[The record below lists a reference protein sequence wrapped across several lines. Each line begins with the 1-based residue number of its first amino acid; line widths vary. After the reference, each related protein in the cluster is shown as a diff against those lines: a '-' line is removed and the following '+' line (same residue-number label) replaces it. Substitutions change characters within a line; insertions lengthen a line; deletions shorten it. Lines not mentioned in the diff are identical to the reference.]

1 MIGIGGIG
9 MSALARYFKA
19 TGRNVAGYDRTPTS
33 LTNELINSGIDIH
46 FEDNIKLI
54 PEDYLNKEDTLVIIT
69 PAIPDDHN
77 ELGLFRKSNFT
88 LLKRSEVLG
97 HIAGNSK
104 NIAVAG
110 THGKTTVSTMIAH
123 LLSQSDLSC
132 SAFLGG
138 ISRNFNSNLVF
149 SETSDYI
156 VTEADEFDRS
166 FLRFSPYISVV
177 TAIDADHLDI
187 YGTKSE
193 LEKAFEQFVNQTV
206 TDGKIVAK
214 KSLKLKLKS
223 VYDYYTYTLADKA
236 DFYAEN
242 IILDKGTYT
251 FDIITPTVK
260 IKNLKL
266 QQPGLVNV
274 ENAVAATA
282 VSYLLGVDEVVI
294 RKGLGTFRGIVR
306 RFDYRIKEG
315 NIIYIDDYAHHPK
328 ELTAFIESVRLLYPD
343 RKITGVFQP
352 HLYSRT
358 RDFADE
364 FAESLDKLDE
374 LILLDIYP
382 ARELPLKGVTSR
394 IIFDRVSIKNKE
406 LCNKEELMGILG
418 NKNIEVLL
426 TMGAGDIDQYVEPV
440 RMLLTEMIKEKR

>member
-1 MIGIGGIG
+1 

-19 TGRNVAGYDRTPTS
+19 TGRDVAGYDRTPTS
-33 LTNELINSGIDIH
+33 LTNELINSGINIH
-46 FEDNIKLI
+46 FEDNKKLI

-77 ELGLFRKSNFT
+77 ELGLFRKGNFT
-88 LLKRSEVLG
+88 LFKRSEVLG
-97 HIAGNSK
+97 YIAGNSK
-104 NIAVAG
+104 NIAIAG

-123 LLSQSDLSC
+123 LLSQSDLGC

-138 ISRNFNSNLVF
+138 ISRNFNSNMVF

-187 YGTKSE
+187 YGTKGE

-206 TDGKIVAK
+206 TGGKILAK

-223 VYDYYTYTLADKA
+223 GYEYYSYTLADNS

-242 IILDKGTYT
+242 IILDQGTYT
-251 FDIITPTVK
+251 FDVITPTVK

-266 QQPGLVNV
+266 QHPGMVNV

-282 VSYLLGVDEVVI
+282 VSYLLGVDEAVI
-294 RKGLGTFRGIVR
+294 RKGLGTFAGITR
-306 RFDYRIKEG
+306 RFDHRIKEG
-315 NIIYIDDYAHHPK
+315 DMIYIDDYAHHPK

-358 RDFADE
+358 NDFAKE

-382 ARELPLKGVTSR
+382 ARELPIRGVTSQ

-406 LCNKEELMGILG
+406 LCNKEDLLG
-418 NKNIEVLL
+418 VLGKKNIEVLL

-440 RMLLTEMIKEKR
+440 RILLSDMIKEKR